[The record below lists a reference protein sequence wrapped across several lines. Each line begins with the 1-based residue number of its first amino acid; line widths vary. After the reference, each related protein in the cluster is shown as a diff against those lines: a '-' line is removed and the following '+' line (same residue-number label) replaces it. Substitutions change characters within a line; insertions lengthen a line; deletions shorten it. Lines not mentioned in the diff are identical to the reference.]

1 MGQVTKDLLLN
12 TRKECN
18 VNTRE
23 EISKK
28 IDRVNYMQNTL
39 MQLDD
44 QFAKLKRQL
53 FQLMQE
59 MKSEFSGRKTDNEQ

>member
-1 MGQVTKDLLLN
+1 M
-12 TRKECN
+12 
-18 VNTRE
+18 NTRE